1 MLYILCIGIGMAIIS
16 AVFWCV
22 EAIPFVKK
30 LIELNKSGRGGWSYT
45 WRLIAILPKLFPL
58 FLDICCTVW
67 LAGAFAFSGMIGGVI
82 GLTISNVISIF
93 ILIVAKKSSPQKEKS
108 K

>member
-1 MLYILCIGIGMAIIS
+1 MLYILIIGIIMAIIS
-16 AVFWCV
+16 AIFWCV
-22 EAIPFVKK
+22 ESTPFAKR
-30 LIELNKSGRGGWSYT
+30 LIELNRARYSGWSYT
-45 WRLIAILPKLFPL
+45 WRLLFLFPKLFPL

-67 LAGAFAFSGMIGGVI
+67 LAGSFAFSGMIGGVI

-93 ILIVAKKSSPQKEKS
+93 ILIVTKKSQSKS